1 MSPVDAPPSR
11 PVSPWIV
18 APVSGA
24 VAAALVIGVG
34 WMLGWPAIQPA
45 SAPPAPQLSAA
56 IDGLTARV
64 AGLEPKV
71 GKPVSDP
78 AAAARTEALEKTVAA
93 LRTELAA
100 TRAQG
105 DKLASAVNEVK
116 SAPRG
121 DGTASPDLSGIDER
135 IAKIESQMRTQSAEI
150 AQQGNKLADA
160 KADAKPADDM
170 PLRRLVSAALLDV
183 RVRIGEPYPA
193 ALAATKAL
201 APNPDVLKPLD
212 QFAEKGVPNANRLST
227 ELLALVPKLQP
238 AAQQNNATTT
248 GTGIVER
255 LQAGAAKLV
264 KIERTDTA
272 GTDRGA
278 VVARITAAALRN
290 DFNEARRELK
300 TLEPDRSRRGAGLAR
315 TGRRARRRAGR
326 IPSIRGR
333 RHGCARQT
341 GELRISM
348 IRIILFLLLIAL
360 GAAGAAWIA
369 EQTGDVVLSWG
380 SVKLTTKLPVFVLG
394 LGIVIVAAMM
404 LWAILRGV
412 WRMPARMRKS
422 RRERRQARGRHA
434 ITQGLLAIGHGDST
448 AARIHAEAA
457 RKHAA
462 HDPLALL
469 LHAQSAQLDGDR
481 EGAQRAFRAM
491 AEREDTRLLGLR
503 GLFIEAQRADDP
515 VAAVMV
521 AEEALRMSP
530 SSSWASHAVLGF
542 CCAKGDWAGALKIL
556 DNNQSAGLIDKATY
570 RRQRGV
576 LLTARALELEKVDR
590 DLARES
596 VMEAVKLA
604 PTLVP
609 AAVLASKFESEAHQ
623 TRRSMRLV
631 ETAWLAQPHPDLAD
645 AYSHV
650 KLGDSARQRL
660 VRVETLA
667 AKMPGHIEGALA
679 IARAAIDASEF
690 AKAREALAPFIAA
703 PTQRVALLMAEIE
716 RTEHGDSGRA
726 RAWTLRAVRAL
737 HDPAWTADGYVSD
750 RWRPVSPVTGR
761 LDAFQW
767 QTPVAALPSDK
778 GGAIESSPSRKPC
791 WRPRAAPSCSSR
803 QRT

>member
-1 MSPVDAPPSR
+1 
-11 PVSPWIV
+11 
-18 APVSGA
+18 
-24 VAAALVIGVG
+24 
-34 WMLGWPAIQPA
+34 
-45 SAPPAPQLSAA
+45 
-56 IDGLTARV
+56 
-64 AGLEPKV
+64 
-71 GKPVSDP
+71 
-78 AAAARTEALEKTVAA
+78 
-93 LRTELAA
+93 
-100 TRAQG
+100 
-105 DKLASAVNEVK
+105 
-116 SAPRG
+116 
-121 DGTASPDLSGIDER
+121 
-135 IAKIESQMRTQSAEI
+135 
-150 AQQGNKLADA
+150 
-160 KADAKPADDM
+160 
-170 PLRRLVSAALLDV
+170 
-183 RVRIGEPYPA
+183 
-193 ALAATKAL
+193 
-201 APNPDVLKPLD
+201 
-212 QFAEKGVPNANRLST
+212 
-227 ELLALVPKLQP
+227 
-238 AAQQNNATTT
+238 
-248 GTGIVER
+248 
-255 LQAGAAKLV
+255 
-264 KIERTDTA
+264 
-272 GTDRGA
+272 
-278 VVARITAAALRN
+278 
-290 DFNEARRELK
+290 
-300 TLEPDRSRRGAGLAR
+300 
-315 TGRRARRRAGR
+315 
-326 IPSIRGR
+326 
-333 RHGCARQT
+333 
-341 GELRISM
+341 M

-369 EQTGDVVLSWG
+369 EQTGDVALSWG
-380 SVKLTTKLPVFVLG
+380 GYRAQTTLPVFALA

-404 LWAILRGV
+404 IWAILRGL
-412 WRMPARMRKS
+412 WRMPARLRRN

-434 ITQGLLAIGHGDST
+434 ITQGLLAIGHGDSS
-448 AARIHAEAA
+448 AARMHADAA

-515 VAAVMV
+515 VAAVML
-521 AEEALRMSP
+521 AEEALKLSP

-623 TRRSMRLV
+623 VRRSMRLV

-645 AYSHV
+645 AYAHV

-667 AKMPGHIEGALA
+667 AKTPGHIEGALA

-690 AKAREALAPFIAA
+690 AKARAALEPFISA
-703 PTQRVALLMAEIE
+703 PTQRVALLMAELE
-716 RTEHGDSGRA
+716 RTEHGDTGRA

-778 GGAIESSPSRKPC
+778 GPAIESSPFEEAMLATPRRAVVIAPPEPVKEPPAEPAQPEPAPAPIVSEAPAAQDNRPPAADEPTPAEASAPEPAAEPAPPPPKPAESAPSQPAPLFRSRKDIPKAV
-791 WRPRAAPSCSSR
+791 PAPIPAVIPLVRAPDDPGVDEDGPPDEFAEQIGPPKAQAGGWKGFLSR
-803 QRT
+803 WGGS

>member
-1 MSPVDAPPSR
+1 
-11 PVSPWIV
+11 
-18 APVSGA
+18 
-24 VAAALVIGVG
+24 
-34 WMLGWPAIQPA
+34 
-45 SAPPAPQLSAA
+45 
-56 IDGLTARV
+56 
-64 AGLEPKV
+64 
-71 GKPVSDP
+71 
-78 AAAARTEALEKTVAA
+78 
-93 LRTELAA
+93 
-100 TRAQG
+100 
-105 DKLASAVNEVK
+105 
-116 SAPRG
+116 
-121 DGTASPDLSGIDER
+121 
-135 IAKIESQMRTQSAEI
+135 
-150 AQQGNKLADA
+150 
-160 KADAKPADDM
+160 
-170 PLRRLVSAALLDV
+170 
-183 RVRIGEPYPA
+183 
-193 ALAATKAL
+193 
-201 APNPDVLKPLD
+201 
-212 QFAEKGVPNANRLST
+212 
-227 ELLALVPKLQP
+227 
-238 AAQQNNATTT
+238 
-248 GTGIVER
+248 
-255 LQAGAAKLV
+255 
-264 KIERTDTA
+264 
-272 GTDRGA
+272 
-278 VVARITAAALRN
+278 
-290 DFNEARRELK
+290 
-300 TLEPDRSRRGAGLAR
+300 
-315 TGRRARRRAGR
+315 
-326 IPSIRGR
+326 
-333 RHGCARQT
+333 
-341 GELRISM
+341 M

-360 GAAGAAWIA
+360 GAAGAAWVA

-380 SVKLTTKLPVFVLG
+380 GYRAQTTLPVFVLV
-394 LGIVIVAAMM
+394 LGIVIVTAMM
-404 LWAILRGV
+404 MWAILHGL
-412 WRMPARMRKS
+412 WRTPARMR
-422 RRERRQARGRHA
+422 RNQRERRQARGRHA

-481 EGAQRAFRAM
+481 DGAQRAFRAM

-503 GLFIEAQRADDP
+503 GLFIEAQRSDDP

-556 DNNQSAGLIDKATY
+556 DNNQSAGLIDKPTY
-570 RRQRGV
+570 RRHRGV

-604 PTLVP
+604 PTLAP

-623 TRRSMRLV
+623 VRRSMRLV

-645 AYSHV
+645 AYAHV

-667 AKMPGHIEGALA
+667 AKTPGHIEGALA

-690 AKAREALAPFIAA
+690 TKAREALAPFVAQ

-778 GGAIESSPSRKPC
+778 GPAIESSPFEEAMLAT
-791 WRPRAAPSCSSR
+791 PRRAVVLEPPKDVEVEEPAVEPVAPAAPVPPAAQDNAPPAAGAAEIAPVVESALPEPVAVDPVPAPGAEPPKPAESAPNQPAPLFRSR
-803 QRT
+803 RDIPKAVPAPIPAVIPLIRAPDDPGVDEDGPADEFAEQIGPPKAQAGGWRGFLSRWGGD

>member
-1 MSPVDAPPSR
+1 MV
-11 PVSPWIV
+11 
-18 APVSGA
+18 
-24 VAAALVIGVG
+24 
-34 WMLGWPAIQPA
+34 
-45 SAPPAPQLSAA
+45 
-56 IDGLTARV
+56 
-64 AGLEPKV
+64 
-71 GKPVSDP
+71 
-78 AAAARTEALEKTVAA
+78 
-93 LRTELAA
+93 
-100 TRAQG
+100 
-105 DKLASAVNEVK
+105 
-116 SAPRG
+116 
-121 DGTASPDLSGIDER
+121 
-135 IAKIESQMRTQSAEI
+135 
-150 AQQGNKLADA
+150 
-160 KADAKPADDM
+160 
-170 PLRRLVSAALLDV
+170 
-183 RVRIGEPYPA
+183 
-193 ALAATKAL
+193 
-201 APNPDVLKPLD
+201 
-212 QFAEKGVPNANRLST
+212 
-227 ELLALVPKLQP
+227 
-238 AAQQNNATTT
+238 
-248 GTGIVER
+248 
-255 LQAGAAKLV
+255 
-264 KIERTDTA
+264 
-272 GTDRGA
+272 
-278 VVARITAAALRN
+278 
-290 DFNEARRELK
+290 
-300 TLEPDRSRRGAGLAR
+300 
-315 TGRRARRRAGR
+315 
-326 IPSIRGR
+326 
-333 RHGCARQT
+333 
-341 GELRISM
+341 
-348 IRIILFLLLIAL
+348 RIILFLLLIAL

-380 SVKLTTKLPVFVLG
+380 GYRAQTTLPVFMLA

-404 LWAILRGV
+404 LWATLRGL
-412 WRMPARMRKS
+412 WRTPQRIRRN

-448 AARIHAEAA
+448 AARIHADAA

-515 VAAVMV
+515 VAAVML
-521 AEEALRMSP
+521 AEEALKLSP

-542 CCAKGDWAGALKIL
+542 CCAKGDWGGALKIL

-623 TRRSMRLV
+623 VRRSMRLV

-645 AYSHV
+645 AYAHV

-667 AKMPGHIEGALA
+667 AKVPGHIEGALA

-690 AKAREALAPFIAA
+690 TKAREALAPFIAQ

-778 GGAIESSPSRKPC
+778 ASTIESSPFEEAMLAT
-791 WRPRAAPSCSSR
+791 PRRAVVIAPPEAVDEQPAEPAAPVTPETPAAPAAQDNVPPPAAAAEVPPAEAPRPEAATILPTPEPAPPKPAEPVPSQPAPLFRSR
-803 QRT
+803 QDIPKTVPASIPAVIPLIRAPDDPGIDEDGPADEFAEQLAPPKAQAGGWRGFLSRWGGS

>member
-1 MSPVDAPPSR
+1 
-11 PVSPWIV
+11 
-18 APVSGA
+18 
-24 VAAALVIGVG
+24 
-34 WMLGWPAIQPA
+34 
-45 SAPPAPQLSAA
+45 
-56 IDGLTARV
+56 
-64 AGLEPKV
+64 
-71 GKPVSDP
+71 
-78 AAAARTEALEKTVAA
+78 
-93 LRTELAA
+93 
-100 TRAQG
+100 
-105 DKLASAVNEVK
+105 
-116 SAPRG
+116 
-121 DGTASPDLSGIDER
+121 
-135 IAKIESQMRTQSAEI
+135 
-150 AQQGNKLADA
+150 
-160 KADAKPADDM
+160 
-170 PLRRLVSAALLDV
+170 
-183 RVRIGEPYPA
+183 
-193 ALAATKAL
+193 
-201 APNPDVLKPLD
+201 
-212 QFAEKGVPNANRLST
+212 
-227 ELLALVPKLQP
+227 
-238 AAQQNNATTT
+238 
-248 GTGIVER
+248 
-255 LQAGAAKLV
+255 
-264 KIERTDTA
+264 
-272 GTDRGA
+272 
-278 VVARITAAALRN
+278 
-290 DFNEARRELK
+290 
-300 TLEPDRSRRGAGLAR
+300 
-315 TGRRARRRAGR
+315 
-326 IPSIRGR
+326 
-333 RHGCARQT
+333 
-341 GELRISM
+341 M

-380 SVKLTTKLPVFVLG
+380 GYRVQTTLPVFMLV
-394 LGIVIVAAMM
+394 LGIVVVAAMM
-404 LWAILRGV
+404 MWAVLRGV
-412 WRMPARMRKS
+412 WRTPARMRKS

-448 AARIHAEAA
+448 AARVHAEAA

-521 AEEALRMSP
+521 AEEALKLSP

-596 VMEAVKLA
+596 VMEAVRLA

-623 TRRSMRLV
+623 IRRSMRLV

-645 AYSHV
+645 AYAHV

-690 AKAREALAPFIAA
+690 TKAREALAPFIAA

-778 GGAIESSPSRKPC
+778 GAAIESSAFEEAMLATPRRAVVLEPPKDVTEAAAEPVAPVAPVPPAEQDNVPPAAATEAPPAEATRTEAVTAEPVIAPAPPPSKP
-791 WRPRAAPSCSSR
+791 AESAPSQPAPLFRSR
-803 QRT
+803 RDIPKAIPTPIPAVIPLVRAPDDPGVDDEGPADEFAEQIGPPKAQAGGWRGFLSRWGGN